1 MDEQGAT
8 ANSAELLAIVVP
20 TLDEAEN
27 VEPLV
32 ELLLLYARVPVEILF
47 VDDGSTDG
55 TRARV
60 LALSLT
66 KPVRLIERNSSTL
79 GLAGAVIAGARA
91 AHGDLL
97 VVMDAD
103 LSHPPQSIPD
113 LLRPIIEDR
122 ADMVVGSRYVPGAS
136 TPGWPVW
143 RRLMSRSAAA
153 FAFPLTRVHDS
164 LAGFFAIRRTVLL
177 ELAPRATGF
186 KIAFETIMHGRGR
199 LRVLEIPILFRD
211 RARGTSKMRFSV
223 AAIFFLRWLAA
234 LGSLITRKRM
244 TGVALAS
251 PQKKSDVS

>member
-1 MDEQGAT
+1 MDEQGPT
-8 ANSAELLAIVVP
+8 ANSAEPLAIVVP

-27 VEPLV
+27 VGPLV
-32 ELLLLYARVPVEILF
+32 ELLLLHARVPVEILF
-47 VDDGSTDG
+47 VDDGSSDG
-55 TRARV
+55 TRACVR
-60 LALSLT
+60 ALSVT

-91 AHGDLL
+91 AQGDLL
-97 VVMDAD
+97 IVMDAD

-113 LLRPIIEDR
+113 LLRPIVEDR
-122 ADMVVGSRYVPGAS
+122 ADMVIGSRYVPGAS

-164 LAGFFAIRRTVLL
+164 LGGFFAIRRTVLL

-186 KIAFETIMHGRGR
+186 KIAFEAIMHGRGR

-211 RARGTSKMRFSV
+211 RARGTSKMSFGV
-223 AAIFFLRWLAA
+223 AALFFLRWLAA
-234 LGSLITRKRM
+234 LGSLLTRRRM